1 MVPMQPYRDRRL
13 LIPFRSTLL
22 PQVFTDTLVVG
33 TGVAGLRAA
42 IGAAAHGDVIVLAKE
57 SIDLSNTSWA
67 QGGIAAV
74 LAHDDTVESHVQDTL
89 EAGAGL
95 CDPAAVR
102 TLVEEGPREIAQLV
116 EWGMRLDRAADGSPA
131 LGLEGGHRHA
141 RIVHADGDAT
151 GHELSRCLIERLRT
165 TRGVRVF
172 DRCFAVDLLRAPDPA
187 SPEGRVAGVLTWHP
201 RYGLQIVWAR
211 ATVLATGGAG
221 RVYRETTNP
230 RVATGDGLAMAWR
243 AGAELADLEFTQFH
257 PTALYV
263 AGAGR
268 LLISEAVR
276 GEGARLVDRSGTRFM
291 VGEHPMAELAP
302 RDVVSCGIVRQLA
315 RSGDGHVFLDCRHF
329 APGAFAARFPG
340 LARMLAGF
348 GIDPASDLVP
358 VTPAAH
364 YTVGGVR
371 TDLEGRT
378 SLPGL
383 WACGE
388 VASNG
393 VHGANR
399 LASNS
404 LLEGLVFGR
413 RVADDIAR
421 SGAPEAMPRQ
431 LVSDVQRPPVG
442 IDIEDV
448 RASLRSA
455 MWRHVGIERSGARL
469 REVQAMF
476 AAWGRYALDGVFES
490 PEGWEM
496 LNLLTVGALMTGAAL
511 ARTESRGTHRRS
523 DHDATDPA
531 QAHHLCWQ
539 VGREGPSVRP
549 LGAAPEVRA

>member
-1 MVPMQPYRDRRL
+1 MQPYHHRRL

-22 PQVFTDTLVVG
+22 PQLFTDTLVVG

-42 IGAAAHGDVIVLAKE
+42 IGAAAHGDVVVLAKE
-57 SIDLSNTSWA
+57 AVDLSNTGWA

-74 LAHDDTVESHVQDTL
+74 LAHDDTVDSHVGDTL

-95 CDPAAVR
+95 CNPAAVR
-102 TLVEEGPREIAQLV
+102 TLVEEGPAEIARLL
-116 EWGMRLDRAADGSPA
+116 EWGMRLDRAPDGTPA

-151 GHELSRCLIERLRT
+151 GHELARCLIERLRA

-172 DRCFAVDLLRAPDPA
+172 DRCFAVDLLRAPCADA
-187 SPEGRVAGVLTWHP
+187 PEGRVAGALTWHP

-211 ATVLATGGAG
+211 ATVLATGGSG

-276 GEGARLVDRSGTRFM
+276 GEGAHLVDRAGVRFM

-302 RDVVSCGIVRQLA
+302 RDVVSCGIVRQLG
-315 RSGDGHVFLDCRHF
+315 RTGEGHVFLDCRHF
-329 APGAFAARFPG
+329 APGAFSARFPG

-348 GIDPASDLVP
+348 GLDPSADLIP

-364 YTVGGVR
+364 YTIGGVR
-371 TDLEGRT
+371 TDLDGRT

-388 VASNG
+388 AASNG

-421 SGAPEAMPRQ
+421 SSALEAMPCQ
-431 LVSDVQRPPVG
+431 LVSELQRPAVGG
-442 IDIEDV
+442 IDVEDV

-469 REVQAMF
+469 REAQAMF
-476 AAWGRYALDGVFES
+476 AAWGRYALEGVFDS
-490 PEGWEM
+490 PDGWEM
-496 LNLLTVGALMTGAAL
+496 QNLLTVGALMTAAAL
-511 ARTESRGTHRRS
+511 ARTESRGTHRRT
-523 DHDATDPA
+523 DFPAPDAA
-531 QAHHLCWQ
+531 QAHRLCWSI
-539 VGREGPSVRP
+539 GREGPVVRP
-549 LGAAPEVRA
+549 LAAGCEAPA